1 MVIHVRIYK
10 VCHVGPTGS
19 ALQFMQNTGS
29 GNPETQVGFLTIA
42 TMKIKERPVALYDI
56 EVFPNCF
63 HCFISDSESHKK
75 YKFEI
80 SNRKN
85 QLEELIDFFYFK
97 RVEHIMC
104 GYNNHHYDD
113 IVINYM
119 IFFRNT
125 MKRFDY
131 LKICNSLY
139 YLSKAIIESEKTE
152 NIDKIKPY
160 KYANYFYSFDLMTM
174 LYSTTKQKSLKEV
187 EILLGMDNVQEF
199 EAGFDQRLLDSE
211 IDDMIKYNEND
222 VDATELL
229 LNTVKDEV
237 DLRLEV
243 EKEWGFDALSMSNI
257 RIGEEILLRQSNLKG
272 VALEE
277 AKSKIRR
284 VAKIENKD
292 IILPFIQYSNPK
304 LKEVLLDVKNAT
316 CYPCKSDKKQK
327 NYEKKF
333 VLSNTCYSIGEGGI
347 HTINEPRIFKPTTD
361 QYIGHSDVTSMYP
374 SLAIIYKWLPVH
386 LGKDFWNVYES
397 LYKERVIAKRNHDEL
412 KAKAFKFALNSPIG
426 KMQNENS
433 WAYDPLNAY
442 KIRMNG
448 QLILLM
454 LVDRLLSINCKIVQV
469 NTDGVVYIADKANRE
484 LINQFIR
491 EVENITKLHFD
502 SDDYESFYQYD
513 VNNYFGIRKGYSQ
526 SGDPSLIE
534 KKGKF
539 ITEIGLNNSM
549 TPVVIS
555 KAVINY
561 FLTKEP
567 IDKFVKED
575 KNIRDFLMS
584 QSVNREFKIE
594 YGNKPV
600 QRINRYYASNSGYY
614 LMRVKDKMYETKK
627 ESILSDVGVIL
638 LNHIDSTPIEKRK
651 INYQYYIGKAKTIV
665 SEFINRQLTIFDN

>member
-1 MVIHVRIYK
+1 MSCRPDGVGSIAQVIRAPDVNQE
-10 VCHVGPTGS
+10 VLGLNP
-19 ALQFMQNTGS
+19 S
-29 GNPETQVGFLTIA
+29 GA

-63 HCFISDSESHKK
+63 HCLVSDSESHKK

-152 NIDKIKPY
+152 NIDKIKQY

-174 LYSTTKQKSLKEV
+174 LYSAAKQKSLKEV

-257 RIGEEILLRQSNLKG
+257 RIGEEILLRKSNLKG

-347 HTINEPRIFKPTTD
+347 HTINEPRIFKPTVD

-426 KMQNENS
+426 KMQNESS

-484 LINQFIR
+484 LIDQFVH

-584 QSVNREFKIE
+584 QSVNREFKVE

-638 LNHIDSTPIEKRK
+638 LNHIDSTPIEERK
-651 INYQYYIGKAKTIV
+651 INYQYYIGKAKAIV

>member
-1 MVIHVRIYK
+1 MSCRPDGVGSIAQVIRAPDVNQE
-10 VCHVGPTGS
+10 VLGLNP
-19 ALQFMQNTGS
+19 S
-29 GNPETQVGFLTIA
+29 GA

-63 HCFISDSESHKK
+63 HCLVSDSESHKK

-152 NIDKIKPY
+152 NIDKIKQY

-174 LYSTTKQKSLKEV
+174 LYSAAKQKSLKEV

-257 RIGEEILLRQSNLKG
+257 RIGEEILLRKSNLKG

-347 HTINEPRIFKPTTD
+347 HTINEPRIFKPTDD

-426 KMQNENS
+426 KMQNESS

-484 LINQFIR
+484 LINQFVH

-584 QSVNREFKIE
+584 QSVNREFKVE

-638 LNHIDSTPIEKRK
+638 LNHIDNTPIEERK

>member
-1 MVIHVRIYK
+1 MSCRPDGVGSIAQWSERRQDNSGVI
-10 VCHVGPTGS
+10 GS
-19 ALQFMQNTGS
+19 
-29 GNPETQVGFLTIA
+29 NPIGT
-42 TMKIKERPVALYDI
+42 TMIIKERPVALYDI

-63 HCFISDSESHKK
+63 HCTVSDSESHKK

-97 RVEHIMC
+97 RIEHIMC

-113 IVINYM
+113 IIINYI

-174 LYSTTKQKSLKEV
+174 LYSAAKQKSLKEV

-199 EAGFDQRLLDSE
+199 EAGFDRRLLDSE

-347 HTINEPRIFKPTTD
+347 HTINEPRIFKPTAD

-426 KMQNENS
+426 KMQNESS

-484 LINQFIR
+484 LINQFIH

>member
-1 MVIHVRIYK
+1 MSCRPDGVGSIAQVIRAPDVNQE
-10 VCHVGPTGS
+10 VLGLNP
-19 ALQFMQNTGS
+19 S
-29 GNPETQVGFLTIA
+29 GA

-63 HCFISDSESHKK
+63 HCLVSDSESHKK

-152 NIDKIKPY
+152 NIDKIKQY

-174 LYSTTKQKSLKEV
+174 LYSAAKQKSLKEV

-272 VALEE
+272 VALEK

-347 HTINEPRIFKPTTD
+347 HTINEPRIFKPTDD

-426 KMQNENS
+426 KMQNESS

-484 LINQFIR
+484 LIDQFVH

-584 QSVNREFKIE
+584 QSVNREFKVE

-638 LNHIDSTPIEKRK
+638 LNHIDSTPIEERK

>member
-1 MVIHVRIYK
+1 MSCRPDGVGSIAQVIRAPDVNQE
-10 VCHVGPTGS
+10 VLGLNP
-19 ALQFMQNTGS
+19 S
-29 GNPETQVGFLTIA
+29 GA

-63 HCFISDSESHKK
+63 HCLVSDSESHKK

-152 NIDKIKPY
+152 NIDKIKQY

-174 LYSTTKQKSLKEV
+174 LYSAAKQKSLKEV

-257 RIGEEILLRQSNLKG
+257 RIGEEILLRKSNLKG
-272 VALEE
+272 AALEE

-284 VAKIENKD
+284 IAKIENKD

-347 HTINEPRIFKPTTD
+347 HTINEPRIFKPTAD

-426 KMQNENS
+426 KMQNESS

-484 LINQFIR
+484 LINKFIH

-584 QSVNREFKIE
+584 QSVNREFKVE

-627 ESILSDVGVIL
+627 ENILSDVGVIR
-638 LNHIDSTPIEKRK
+638 LNHIDSVPIEERK

>member
-1 MVIHVRIYK
+1 MSCRPDGVGSIAQVIRAPDVNQE
-10 VCHVGPTGS
+10 VLGLNP
-19 ALQFMQNTGS
+19 S
-29 GNPETQVGFLTIA
+29 GA

-63 HCFISDSESHKK
+63 HCLVSDSESHKK

-152 NIDKIKPY
+152 NIDKIKQY

-174 LYSTTKQKSLKEV
+174 LYSAAKQKSLKEV

-272 VALEE
+272 VALEK

-347 HTINEPRIFKPTTD
+347 HTINEPRIFKPTDD

-426 KMQNENS
+426 KMQNESS

-484 LINQFIR
+484 LIDQFVH

-502 SDDYESFYQYD
+502 FDDYESFYQYD
-513 VNNYFGIRKGYSQ
+513 VNNFFGIRKGYSQ

-584 QSVNREFKIE
+584 QSVNREFKVE

-614 LMRVKDKMYETKK
+614 LMRVKDKIYETKK

-638 LNHIDSTPIEKRK
+638 LNHIDNTPIEERK

>member
-1 MVIHVRIYK
+1 MSCRPDGVGSIAQVIRAPDVNQE
-10 VCHVGPTGS
+10 VLGLNP
-19 ALQFMQNTGS
+19 S
-29 GNPETQVGFLTIA
+29 GA

-63 HCFISDSESHKK
+63 HCLVSDSESHKK

-152 NIDKIKPY
+152 NIDKIKQY

-174 LYSTTKQKSLKEV
+174 LYSAAKQKSLKEV

-272 VALEE
+272 AALEE

-347 HTINEPRIFKPTTD
+347 HTINEPRIFKPTAD

-426 KMQNENS
+426 KMQNESS

-484 LINQFIR
+484 LINQFVH

-584 QSVNREFKIE
+584 QSVNREFKVE

-627 ESILSDVGVIL
+627 ENILSDVGVIL
-638 LNHIDSTPIEKRK
+638 LNHIDSTPIEERK

>member
-1 MVIHVRIYK
+1 MSCRPDGVGSIAQVIRAPDVNQE
-10 VCHVGPTGS
+10 VLGLNP
-19 ALQFMQNTGS
+19 S
-29 GNPETQVGFLTIA
+29 GA

-63 HCFISDSESHKK
+63 HCLVSDSESHKK

-152 NIDKIKPY
+152 NIDKIKQY

-174 LYSTTKQKSLKEV
+174 LYSAAKQKSLKEV

-272 VALEE
+272 AALEE

-347 HTINEPRIFKPTTD
+347 HTINEPRIFKPTAD

-426 KMQNENS
+426 KMQNESS

-484 LINQFIR
+484 LINKFIH

-584 QSVNREFKIE
+584 QSVNREFKVE

-638 LNHIDSTPIEKRK
+638 LNHIDSTPIEERK

>member
-1 MVIHVRIYK
+1 MSCRPDGVGSIAQVIRAPDVNQE
-10 VCHVGPTGS
+10 VLGLNP
-19 ALQFMQNTGS
+19 S
-29 GNPETQVGFLTIA
+29 GA

-63 HCFISDSESHKK
+63 HCLVSDSESHKK

-152 NIDKIKPY
+152 NIDKIKQY

-174 LYSTTKQKSLKEV
+174 LYSAAKQKSLKEV

-272 VALEE
+272 AALEE

-347 HTINEPRIFKPTTD
+347 HTINEPRIFKPTAD

-426 KMQNENS
+426 KMQNESS

-484 LINQFIR
+484 LINKFIY

-584 QSVNREFKIE
+584 QSVNREFKVE

-638 LNHIDSTPIEKRK
+638 LNHIDNTPIEERK

>member
-1 MVIHVRIYK
+1 MSCRPDGVGSIAQVIRAPDVNQE
-10 VCHVGPTGS
+10 VLGLNP
-19 ALQFMQNTGS
+19 S
-29 GNPETQVGFLTIA
+29 GA

-63 HCFISDSESHKK
+63 HCLVSDSESHKK

-152 NIDKIKPY
+152 NIDKIKQY

-174 LYSTTKQKSLKEV
+174 LYSAAKQKSLKEV

-347 HTINEPRIFKPTTD
+347 HTINEPRIFKPTAD

-426 KMQNENS
+426 KMQNESS

-484 LINQFIR
+484 LIDQFVH

-584 QSVNREFKIE
+584 QSVNREFKVE

-638 LNHIDSTPIEKRK
+638 LNHIDSVPIEERK

>member
-1 MVIHVRIYK
+1 MSCRPDGVGSIAQVIRAPDVNQE
-10 VCHVGPTGS
+10 VLGLNP
-19 ALQFMQNTGS
+19 S
-29 GNPETQVGFLTIA
+29 GA

-63 HCFISDSESHKK
+63 HCLVSDSESHKK

-97 RVEHIMC
+97 RIEHIMC

-152 NIDKIKPY
+152 NIDKIKQY

-174 LYSTTKQKSLKEV
+174 LYSAAKQKSLKEV

-272 VALEE
+272 AALEE

-347 HTINEPRIFKPTTD
+347 HTINEPRIFKPTDD

-426 KMQNENS
+426 KMQNESS

-484 LINQFIR
+484 LIDQFVH

-584 QSVNREFKIE
+584 QSVNREFKVE

-638 LNHIDSTPIEKRK
+638 LNHIDNTPIEERK

>member
-1 MVIHVRIYK
+1 MSCRPDGVGSIAQVIRAPDVNQE
-10 VCHVGPTGS
+10 VLGLNP
-19 ALQFMQNTGS
+19 S
-29 GNPETQVGFLTIA
+29 GA

-63 HCFISDSESHKK
+63 HCLVSDSESHKK

-152 NIDKIKPY
+152 NIDKIKQY

-174 LYSTTKQKSLKEV
+174 LYSAAKQKSLKEV

-347 HTINEPRIFKPTTD
+347 HTINEPRIFKPTAD

-426 KMQNENS
+426 KMQNESS

-484 LINQFIR
+484 LINQFVH

-584 QSVNREFKIE
+584 QSVNREFKVE

-638 LNHIDSTPIEKRK
+638 LNHIDSVPIEERK

>member
-1 MVIHVRIYK
+1 MSCRPDGVGSIAQVIRAPDVNQE
-10 VCHVGPTGS
+10 VLGLNP
-19 ALQFMQNTGS
+19 S
-29 GNPETQVGFLTIA
+29 GA

-63 HCFISDSESHKK
+63 HCLVSDSESHKK

-152 NIDKIKPY
+152 NIDKIKQY

-174 LYSTTKQKSLKEV
+174 LYSAAKQKSLKEV

-347 HTINEPRIFKPTTD
+347 HTINEPRIFKPTAD

-426 KMQNENS
+426 KMQNESS

-484 LINQFIR
+484 LIDQFVH

-584 QSVNREFKIE
+584 QSVNREFKVE

-638 LNHIDSTPIEKRK
+638 LNHIDNTPIEERK

>member
-1 MVIHVRIYK
+1 
-10 VCHVGPTGS
+10 
-19 ALQFMQNTGS
+19 
-29 GNPETQVGFLTIA
+29 
-42 TMKIKERPVALYDI
+42 MKIKERPVALYDI

-63 HCFISDSESHKK
+63 HCLVSDSESHKK

-152 NIDKIKPY
+152 NIDKIKQY

-174 LYSTTKQKSLKEV
+174 LYSAAKQKSLKEV

-243 EKEWGFDALSMSNI
+243 EKEWGFDALSMNNI

-277 AKSKIRR
+277 SKSKIRR

-347 HTINEPRIFKPTTD
+347 HTINEPRIFKPTAD

-426 KMQNENS
+426 KMQNESS

-454 LVDRLLSINCKIVQV
+454 LVDRLLSINCKIVQI

-484 LINQFIR
+484 LINKFIH

-584 QSVNREFKIE
+584 QSVNREFKVE

-638 LNHIDSTPIEKRK
+638 LNHIDNTPIEERK

>member
-1 MVIHVRIYK
+1 MSCRPDGVGSIAQVIRAPDVNQE
-10 VCHVGPTGS
+10 VLGLNP
-19 ALQFMQNTGS
+19 S
-29 GNPETQVGFLTIA
+29 GA

-63 HCFISDSESHKK
+63 HCLVSDSESHKK

-152 NIDKIKPY
+152 NIDKIKQY

-174 LYSTTKQKSLKEV
+174 LYSAAKQKSLKEV

-347 HTINEPRIFKPTTD
+347 HTINEPRIFKPTAD

-426 KMQNENS
+426 KMQNESS

-484 LINQFIR
+484 LINKFIH

-584 QSVNREFKIE
+584 QSVNREFKVE

-638 LNHIDSTPIEKRK
+638 LNHIDSVPIEERK

>member
-1 MVIHVRIYK
+1 MSCRPDGVGSIAQVIRAPDVNQE
-10 VCHVGPTGS
+10 VLGLNP
-19 ALQFMQNTGS
+19 S
-29 GNPETQVGFLTIA
+29 GA

-63 HCFISDSESHKK
+63 HCLVSDSESHKK

-152 NIDKIKPY
+152 NIDKIKQY

-174 LYSTTKQKSLKEV
+174 LYSAAKQKSLKEV

-257 RIGEEILLRQSNLKG
+257 RIGEEILLRKSNLKG

-284 VAKIENKD
+284 VAKIKNKD

-347 HTINEPRIFKPTTD
+347 HTINEPRIFKPTAD

-397 LYKERVIAKRNHDEL
+397 LYKERVIAKHNHDEL

-426 KMQNENS
+426 KMQNESS

-469 NTDGVVYIADKANRE
+469 NTDGVVYIANKANRE
-484 LINQFIR
+484 LINQFVH

-638 LNHIDSTPIEKRK
+638 LNHIDSVPIEERK

>member
-1 MVIHVRIYK
+1 
-10 VCHVGPTGS
+10 
-19 ALQFMQNTGS
+19 
-29 GNPETQVGFLTIA
+29 
-42 TMKIKERPVALYDI
+42 MKIKERPVALYDI

-63 HCFISDSESHKK
+63 HCLVSDSESHKK

-152 NIDKIKPY
+152 NIDKIKQY

-174 LYSTTKQKSLKEV
+174 LYSAAKQKSLKEV

-257 RIGEEILLRQSNLKG
+257 RIGEEILLRKSNLKG

-347 HTINEPRIFKPTTD
+347 HTINEPRIFKPTAD

-426 KMQNENS
+426 KMQNESS

-484 LINQFIR
+484 LINQFVH

-584 QSVNREFKIE
+584 QSVNREFKVE

-638 LNHIDSTPIEKRK
+638 LNHIDNTPIEERK

>member
-1 MVIHVRIYK
+1 MSCRPDGVGSIAQVIRAPDVNQE
-10 VCHVGPTGS
+10 VLGLNP
-19 ALQFMQNTGS
+19 S
-29 GNPETQVGFLTIA
+29 GA

-63 HCFISDSESHKK
+63 HCLVSDSESHKK

-152 NIDKIKPY
+152 NIDKIKQY

-174 LYSTTKQKSLKEV
+174 LYSAAKQKSLKEV

-347 HTINEPRIFKPTTD
+347 HTINEPRIFKPTAD

-426 KMQNENS
+426 KMQNESS

-484 LINQFIR
+484 LIDQFVH

-584 QSVNREFKIE
+584 QSVNREFKVE

-614 LMRVKDKMYETKK
+614 LMRVKDKIYETKK

-638 LNHIDSTPIEKRK
+638 LNHIDNTPIEERK

>member
-1 MVIHVRIYK
+1 MSCRPDGVGSIAQVIRAPDVNQE
-10 VCHVGPTGS
+10 VLGLNP
-19 ALQFMQNTGS
+19 S
-29 GNPETQVGFLTIA
+29 GA

-63 HCFISDSESHKK
+63 HCLVSDSESHKK

-97 RVEHIMC
+97 RIEHIMC

-152 NIDKIKPY
+152 NIDKIKQY

-174 LYSTTKQKSLKEV
+174 LYSAAKQKSLKEV

-272 VALEE
+272 AALEE

-347 HTINEPRIFKPTTD
+347 HTINEPRIFKPTAD

-426 KMQNENS
+426 KMQNESS

-484 LINQFIR
+484 LIDQFVH

-584 QSVNREFKIE
+584 QSVNREFKVE

-638 LNHIDSTPIEKRK
+638 LNHIDSVPIEERK

>member
-1 MVIHVRIYK
+1 MI
-10 VCHVGPTGS
+10 
-19 ALQFMQNTGS
+19 
-29 GNPETQVGFLTIA
+29 
-42 TMKIKERPVALYDI
+42 IKERPVALYDI

-63 HCFISDSESHKK
+63 HCTVSDSESHKK

-97 RVEHIMC
+97 RIEHIMC

-113 IVINYM
+113 IIINYI

-139 YLSKAIIESEKTE
+139 YLSKAIIESEKAE

-174 LYSTTKQKSLKEV
+174 LYSAAKQKSLKEV

-199 EAGFDQRLLDSE
+199 EAGFDRRLLDSE
-211 IDDMIKYNEND
+211 IDDMIKYNETD

-347 HTINEPRIFKPTTD
+347 HTINEPRIFKPTAD

-426 KMQNENS
+426 KMQNESS

-484 LINQFIR
+484 LVNKFIC

-638 LNHIDSTPIEKRK
+638 LNHIDDIPIEKRK

>member
-1 MVIHVRIYK
+1 MSCRPDGVGSIAQVIRAPDVNQE
-10 VCHVGPTGS
+10 VLGLNP
-19 ALQFMQNTGS
+19 S
-29 GNPETQVGFLTIA
+29 GA

-63 HCFISDSESHKK
+63 HCLVSDSESHKK

-152 NIDKIKPY
+152 NIDKIKQY

-174 LYSTTKQKSLKEV
+174 LYSAAKQKSLKEV

-347 HTINEPRIFKPTTD
+347 HTINEPRIFKPTAG

-426 KMQNENS
+426 KMQNESS

-484 LINQFIR
+484 LIDQFVH

-584 QSVNREFKIE
+584 QSVNREFKVE

-638 LNHIDSTPIEKRK
+638 LNHIDSVPIEERK

>member
-1 MVIHVRIYK
+1 MSCRPDGVGSIAQVIRAPDVNQE
-10 VCHVGPTGS
+10 VLGLNP
-19 ALQFMQNTGS
+19 S
-29 GNPETQVGFLTIA
+29 GA

-63 HCFISDSESHKK
+63 HCLVSDSESHKK

-152 NIDKIKPY
+152 NIDKIKQY

-174 LYSTTKQKSLKEV
+174 LYSAAKQKSLKEV

-257 RIGEEILLRQSNLKG
+257 RIGEEILLRKSNLKG

-347 HTINEPRIFKPTTD
+347 HTINEPRIFKPTAD

-426 KMQNENS
+426 KMQNESS

-484 LINQFIR
+484 LINQFVH

-638 LNHIDSTPIEKRK
+638 LNHIDSVPIEERK

>member
-1 MVIHVRIYK
+1 MSCRPDGVGSIAQVIRAPDVNQE
-10 VCHVGPTGS
+10 VLGLNP
-19 ALQFMQNTGS
+19 S
-29 GNPETQVGFLTIA
+29 GA

-63 HCFISDSESHKK
+63 HCLVSDSESHKK

-152 NIDKIKPY
+152 NIDKIKQY

-174 LYSTTKQKSLKEV
+174 LYSAAKQKSLKEV

-257 RIGEEILLRQSNLKG
+257 RIGEEILLRKSNLKG

-347 HTINEPRIFKPTTD
+347 HTINEPRIFKPTAD

-426 KMQNENS
+426 KMQNESS

-484 LINQFIR
+484 LIDQFVH

-584 QSVNREFKIE
+584 QSVNREFKVE

-638 LNHIDSTPIEKRK
+638 LNHIDSVPIEERK

>member
-1 MVIHVRIYK
+1 
-10 VCHVGPTGS
+10 
-19 ALQFMQNTGS
+19 
-29 GNPETQVGFLTIA
+29 
-42 TMKIKERPVALYDI
+42 MKIKERPVALYDI

-63 HCFISDSESHKK
+63 HCTVSDSESHKK

-174 LYSTTKQKSLKEV
+174 LYSAAKQKSLKEV

-199 EAGFDQRLLDSE
+199 EAGFDRRLLDSE
-211 IDDMIKYNEND
+211 IDDMIKYNETD

-257 RIGEEILLRQSNLKG
+257 RIGEEILLRQSNLRG

-347 HTINEPRIFKPTTD
+347 HTINEPRIFKPTAD

-426 KMQNENS
+426 KMQNESS

-638 LNHIDSTPIEKRK
+638 LNHIDDIPIEKRK
-651 INYQYYIGKAKTIV
+651 INYQYYIGKANTIV

>member
-1 MVIHVRIYK
+1 
-10 VCHVGPTGS
+10 
-19 ALQFMQNTGS
+19 
-29 GNPETQVGFLTIA
+29 
-42 TMKIKERPVALYDI
+42 MKIKERPVALYDI

-63 HCFISDSESHKK
+63 HCLVSDSESHKK

-97 RVEHIMC
+97 RIEHIMC

-152 NIDKIKPY
+152 NIDKIKQY

-174 LYSTTKQKSLKEV
+174 LYSAAKQKSLKEV

-257 RIGEEILLRQSNLKG
+257 RIGEEILLRKSNLKG

-347 HTINEPRIFKPTTD
+347 HTINEPRIFKPTAD

-426 KMQNENS
+426 KMQNESS

-484 LINQFIR
+484 LINQFIH
-491 EVENITKLHFD
+491 EVENITKLPFD

-584 QSVNREFKIE
+584 QSVNREFKVE

-638 LNHIDSTPIEKRK
+638 LNHIDSTTIEERK

>member
-1 MVIHVRIYK
+1 MI
-10 VCHVGPTGS
+10 
-19 ALQFMQNTGS
+19 
-29 GNPETQVGFLTIA
+29 NPEVIGSNPVRT

-63 HCFISDSESHKK
+63 HCLVSDSESHKK

-152 NIDKIKPY
+152 NIDKIKQY

-174 LYSTTKQKSLKEV
+174 LYSAAKQKSLKEV

-257 RIGEEILLRQSNLKG
+257 RIGEEILLRKSNLKG

-347 HTINEPRIFKPTTD
+347 HTINEPRIFKPTAD

-426 KMQNENS
+426 KMQNESS

-584 QSVNREFKIE
+584 QSVNREFKVE

-638 LNHIDSTPIEKRK
+638 LNHIDSTQIEERR

>member
-1 MVIHVRIYK
+1 MSCRPDGVGSIAQVIRAPDVNQE
-10 VCHVGPTGS
+10 VLGLNP
-19 ALQFMQNTGS
+19 S
-29 GNPETQVGFLTIA
+29 GA

-63 HCFISDSESHKK
+63 HCLVSDSESHKK

-152 NIDKIKPY
+152 NIDKIKQY

-174 LYSTTKQKSLKEV
+174 LYSAAKQKSLKEV

-272 VALEE
+272 VALEK

-347 HTINEPRIFKPTTD
+347 HTINEPRIFKPTDD

-426 KMQNENS
+426 KMQNESS

-484 LINQFIR
+484 LIDQFVH

-584 QSVNREFKIE
+584 QSVNREFKVE

-638 LNHIDSTPIEKRK
+638 LNHIDSTQIEERK

>member
-1 MVIHVRIYK
+1 MSCRPDGVGSIAQVIRAPDVNQE
-10 VCHVGPTGS
+10 VLGLNP
-19 ALQFMQNTGS
+19 S
-29 GNPETQVGFLTIA
+29 GA

-63 HCFISDSESHKK
+63 HCLVSDSESHKK

-152 NIDKIKPY
+152 NIDKIKQY

-174 LYSTTKQKSLKEV
+174 LYSAAKQKSLKEV

-272 VALEE
+272 VSLEE

-347 HTINEPRIFKPTTD
+347 HTINEPRIFKPTAD

-397 LYKERVIAKRNHDEL
+397 LYKERIIAKRNHDEL

-426 KMQNENS
+426 KMQNESS

-484 LINQFIR
+484 LINKFIH

-584 QSVNREFKIE
+584 QSVNREFKVE

-638 LNHIDSTPIEKRK
+638 LNHIDSTPIEERK

>member
-1 MVIHVRIYK
+1 MSCRPDGVGSIAQVIRAPDVNQE
-10 VCHVGPTGS
+10 VLGLNP
-19 ALQFMQNTGS
+19 S
-29 GNPETQVGFLTIA
+29 GA

-63 HCFISDSESHKK
+63 HCLVSDSESHKK

-152 NIDKIKPY
+152 NIDKIKQY

-174 LYSTTKQKSLKEV
+174 LYSAAKQKSLKEV

-272 VALEE
+272 AALEE

-347 HTINEPRIFKPTTD
+347 HTINEPRIFKPTAD

-426 KMQNENS
+426 KMQNESS

-484 LINQFIR
+484 LINKFIH

-584 QSVNREFKIE
+584 QSVNREFKVE

-638 LNHIDSTPIEKRK
+638 LNHIDNTPIEERK

>member
-1 MVIHVRIYK
+1 
-10 VCHVGPTGS
+10 
-19 ALQFMQNTGS
+19 
-29 GNPETQVGFLTIA
+29 
-42 TMKIKERPVALYDI
+42 MKIKERPVALYDI

-63 HCFISDSESHKK
+63 HCTVSDSESHKK

-97 RVEHIMC
+97 RTEHVMC

-174 LYSTTKQKSLKEV
+174 LYSAAKQKSLKEV

-211 IDDMIKYNEND
+211 IDDMIKYNGND

-347 HTINEPRIFKPTTD
+347 HTINEPRIFKPTAD
-361 QYIGHSDVTSMYP
+361 QYIGHADVTSMYP

-426 KMQNENS
+426 KMQNESS

-484 LINQFIR
+484 LINQFIH

-594 YGNKPV
+594 YGNEPV

>member
-1 MVIHVRIYK
+1 MSCRPDGVGSIAQVIRAPDVNQE
-10 VCHVGPTGS
+10 VLGLNP
-19 ALQFMQNTGS
+19 S
-29 GNPETQVGFLTIA
+29 GA

-63 HCFISDSESHKK
+63 HCLVSDSESHKK

-152 NIDKIKPY
+152 NIDKIKQY

-174 LYSTTKQKSLKEV
+174 LYSAAKQKSLKEV

-257 RIGEEILLRQSNLKG
+257 RIGEEILLRKSNLKG

-347 HTINEPRIFKPTTD
+347 HTINEPRIFKPTAD

-426 KMQNENS
+426 KMQNESS

-484 LINQFIR
+484 LINKFVH

-584 QSVNREFKIE
+584 QSVNREFKVE

-638 LNHIDSTPIEKRK
+638 LNHIDNTPIEERK

>member
-1 MVIHVRIYK
+1 MSCRPDGVGSIAQVIRAPDVNQE
-10 VCHVGPTGS
+10 VLGLNP
-19 ALQFMQNTGS
+19 S
-29 GNPETQVGFLTIA
+29 GA

-63 HCFISDSESHKK
+63 HCLVSDSESHKK

-152 NIDKIKPY
+152 NIDKIKQY

-174 LYSTTKQKSLKEV
+174 LYSAAKQKSLKEV

-272 VALEE
+272 VSLEE

-347 HTINEPRIFKPTTD
+347 HTINEPRIFKPTAD

-426 KMQNENS
+426 KMQNESS

-484 LINQFIR
+484 LINQFIH

-584 QSVNREFKIE
+584 QSVNREFKVE

-638 LNHIDSTPIEKRK
+638 LNHIDSTPIEERK

>member
-1 MVIHVRIYK
+1 
-10 VCHVGPTGS
+10 
-19 ALQFMQNTGS
+19 
-29 GNPETQVGFLTIA
+29 
-42 TMKIKERPVALYDI
+42 MKIKERPVALYDI

-63 HCFISDSESHKK
+63 HCLVSDSESHKK

-174 LYSTTKQKSLKEV
+174 LYSATKQKSLKEV

-257 RIGEEILLRQSNLKG
+257 RIGEEILLRQSNLRG
-272 VALEE
+272 ATLEE

-316 CYPCKSDKKQK
+316 FYPCKSDKKQK

-347 HTINEPRIFKPTTD
+347 HTINEPRIFKPTAD
-361 QYIGHSDVTSMYP
+361 QYIGHADVTSMYP

-397 LYKERVIAKRNHDEL
+397 LYNERVIAKRNHDEL

-638 LNHIDSTPIEKRK
+638 LNHIDDVPIEKRK
-651 INYQYYIGKAKTIV
+651 INYQYYIGKANTIV

>member
-1 MVIHVRIYK
+1 
-10 VCHVGPTGS
+10 
-19 ALQFMQNTGS
+19 
-29 GNPETQVGFLTIA
+29 
-42 TMKIKERPVALYDI
+42 MKIKERPVALYDI

-63 HCFISDSESHKK
+63 HCLVSDSESHKK

-152 NIDKIKPY
+152 NIDKIKQY

-174 LYSTTKQKSLKEV
+174 LYSAAKQKSLKEV

-257 RIGEEILLRQSNLKG
+257 RIGEEILLRKSNLKG

-347 HTINEPRIFKPTTD
+347 HTINEPRIFKPTAD

-426 KMQNENS
+426 KMQNESS

-484 LINQFIR
+484 LINQFIH

-584 QSVNREFKIE
+584 QSVNREFKVE

-638 LNHIDSTPIEKRK
+638 LNHIDNTPIEERK